1 MRAIRTKEGQA
12 RNPVFSVA
20 DKRKASATGEV
31 YAVPEFITLP
41 VGGEIDHP
49 DAWRLCVKGVAVADD
64 DECRKKFL
72 DYIGAPGRLAIVEEI
87 KLLRQAAANTTLTEQ
102 ERRHKEALEKAY
114 AVDLMIDEQRSQKG
128 GKNAVSRLGQGAGKS
143 TERSGEDGSGGTGSG
158 TESPNAAVSNQD
170 SASVPSR
177 DGVAD

>member
-1 MRAIRTKEGQA
+1 MRAIRTKEGYD

-20 DKRKASATGEV
+20 EKRKAAAAGEV

-41 VGGEIDHP
+41 VGGVIEHP

-64 DECRKKFL
+64 DECRKKFF

-102 ERRHKEALEKAY
+102 ERKHKEALEKAY
-114 AVDLMIDEQRSQKG
+114 AVDLMMDEQRAKGRPDEVPGLVQKSGKPSQP
-128 GKNAVSRLGQGAGKS
+128 SGQTGS
-143 TERSGEDGSGGTGSG
+143 SGTDSG
-158 TESPNAAVSNQD
+158 TESPNASITTED
-170 SASVPSR
+170 TKSVPSS
-177 DGVAD
+177 DGE